1 MGQKSNTL
9 TLRSNLK
16 KNLSFLNYDKD
27 LKTFLEGFNFLNFIE
42 KFLNK
47 KNILV
52 TKKELNFVNNRYN
65 LDLGLFYKTIKLTN
79 YKKRSLKVTSTS
91 KVLIKNKVGKSL
103 PLSAL
108 FLKKF
113 LTLKNNLVL
122 LNIYLI
128 NSQVNES
135 LLKNIYQKTSRFM
148 NILFLRKFSLFIDFL
163 KISAL
168 FYQKKIFVSTFL
180 YILGQIFRVLPKR
193 KHSRFLFFLKFIF
206 QLFVNE
212 FSEKN
217 FGVKSKIKGIK
228 FVINGKLQGKT
239 RASTSCIQI
248 GAVPIQSISENIEF
262 SKLHVYTI
270 YGAFGFK
277 IWVCR

>member
-52 TKKELNFVNNRYN
+52 TKKEFNFVNNRYN
-65 LDLGLFYKTIKLTN
+65 LNLGLFYKTIKLTN
-79 YKKRSLKVTSTS
+79 YKKRSLKVTTTS
-91 KVLIKNKVGKSL
+91 KALIRNKVGKNLS
-103 PLSAL
+103 LSAL

-113 LTLKNNLVL
+113 LILKNNLIL
-122 LNIYLI
+122 LNIHLI

-168 FYQKKIFVSTFL
+168 FYQKKILVSTFL

-212 FSEKN
+212 FSGKN
-217 FGVKSKIKGIK
+217 FEGKIKGIK

-239 RASTSCIQI
+239 RASSSCIQI
-248 GAVPIQSISENIEF
+248 GAVPIQSINENIEF

-277 IWVCR
+277 IWVCRK